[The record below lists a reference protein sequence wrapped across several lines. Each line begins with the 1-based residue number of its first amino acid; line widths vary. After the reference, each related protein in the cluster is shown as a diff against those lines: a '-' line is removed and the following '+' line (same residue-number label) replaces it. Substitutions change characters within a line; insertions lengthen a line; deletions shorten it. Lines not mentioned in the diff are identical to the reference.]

1 MTVVEGEPI
10 GDLWSYCS
18 RQARRRAVDMRLSV
32 GGRLALVSLGV
43 VVLVAGVLAAL
54 LSVQLSDSGQR
65 EAEKVTRSV
74 AETIA
79 HEPDVASLAA
89 AGDSE
94 RLQPM
99 VEQIL
104 AETDV
109 SFVTIMTPDGIRLT
123 HRNRAEIGLP
133 YIGSRD
139 EALAGRTFT
148 EVYEGTLGPSV
159 RTIAPIRDNGD
170 EEGAIVALVSVGV
183 TLGAVQQDIAARAPL
198 IVLASAAI
206 VGLGVLGALYV
217 RRSARRVTG
226 SYTPGELSRLVESY
240 ETVLHSLRE
249 GLVVTDRSGR
259 IVLYNDEAA
268 DLLGLPPATAGQVS
282 LDPRDADM
290 DAALAEAIATGRR
303 MVEETVVNG
312 DRVLLVNQEEARD
325 LTGRRAPARGQV
337 MTLRDRSELQAL
349 LGELEGVRT
358 LSDTLRSQTHE
369 HGNRLHAL
377 LALLELGRVD
387 DARRLIVASTG
398 ERQELADRLV
408 SHDEG
413 AIVVALLLGKLDE
426 AAERGVRLDLDV
438 AEPTPS
444 LPLAPEEAVTVVG
457 NLVDNAL
464 DAAAA
469 GAEPRWVR
477 ATLRENGD
485 DVVIEV
491 SDGGAGFDP
500 TLEDPFAFGSST
512 KTAHAPG
519 GRGVGLALVR
529 DIVAARGGT
538 LQVRA
543 DPTTVRVF
551 LPAVAEAV
559 TA

>member
-1 MTVVEGEPI
+1 MGEK
-10 GDLWSYCS
+10 G
-18 RQARRRAVDMRLSV
+18 RGMRLSV

-74 AETIA
+74 AETFA
-79 HEPDVASLAA
+79 HEAEIADLVAAR
-89 AGDSE
+89 DSD

-104 AETDV
+104 PDADL

-123 HRNRAEIGLP
+123 HRNRSEIGEQ
-133 YIGSRD
+133 YQGSRG
-139 EALAGRTFT
+139 EALAGETFT
-148 EVYEGTLGPSV
+148 EVYVGTLGPSV
-159 RTIAPIRDNGD
+159 RTIAPIRDGGD
-170 EEGAIVALVSVGV
+170 EDGPIVGLVSVGV
-183 TLGAVQQDIAARAPL
+183 TLGAVQQDLAARVPL
-198 IVLASAAI
+198 IVAASAAI
-206 VGLGVLGALYV
+206 VGFGVLGAMLV

-226 SYTPGELSRLVESY
+226 SYTPRELSRLVESY

-249 GLVVTDRSGR
+249 GLVVTDRDGR

-268 DLLGLPPATAGQVS
+268 DLLGLPPAITGQVS
-282 LDPRDADM
+282 LDPHDADM
-290 DAALAEAIATGRR
+290 DATLADAIASGRR

-312 DRVLLVNQEEARD
+312 ERVLLVNQEEARD
-325 LTGRRAPARGQV
+325 LTGRRAPERGHV

-377 LALLELGRVD
+377 LALLELGRID
-387 DARRLIVASTG
+387 EARRLIVAST
-398 ERQELADRLV
+398 EDRQELADRLV
-408 SHDEG
+408 SDDDD
-413 AIVVALLLGKLDE
+413 AVIVALLLGKLDE

-438 AEPTPS
+438 AEPAPRIA
-444 LPLAPEEAVTVVG
+444 LAPPEAVTVVG

-469 GAEPRWVR
+469 GGEPRWVR
-477 ATLRENGD
+477 VTLSEKEGD
-485 DVVIEV
+485 AVFEVVDSGE
-491 SDGGAGFDP
+491 GFDSS
-500 TLEDPFAFGSST
+500 LADPFAYGAST
-512 KTAHAPG
+512 KPAHAPG

-538 LQVRA
+538 LKLA
-543 DPTTVRVF
+543 AEPTTVRVF
-551 LPAVAEAV
+551 LPVVVSA
-559 TA
+559 

>member
-1 MTVVEGEPI
+1 
-10 GDLWSYCS
+10 
-18 RQARRRAVDMRLSV
+18 MRLSV

-43 VVLVAGVLAAL
+43 VVLVAGILAVL
-54 LSVQLSDSGQR
+54 LSFQLSDSGQR
-65 EAEKVTRSV
+65 QAEQVTRSV
-74 AETIA
+74 AETLA
-79 HEPDVASLAA
+79 HEPDVAALVQER
-89 AGDSE
+89 DSDA
-94 RLQPM
+94 LQPM

-104 AETDV
+104 PDADL

-123 HRNRAEIGLP
+123 HRNRSEIGQA
-133 YIGSRD
+133 YQGSRA
-139 EALAGRTFT
+139 EALAGESYT

-159 RTIAPIRDNGD
+159 RTIVPIRDGGD
-170 EEGAIVALVSVGV
+170 EEGPIVGLVAVGV
-183 TLGAVQQDIAARAPL
+183 TLGAVQQDLAARVPLIAA
-198 IVLASAAI
+198 ASAAI
-206 VGLGVLGALYV
+206 VGAGVLGALYV

-226 SYTPGELSRLVESY
+226 SYTPAELSRLVESY

-249 GLVVTDRSGR
+249 GLVVTDRQGR

-282 LDPRDADM
+282 LDPHDVDM
-290 DAALAEAIATGRR
+290 DATLADAITTGRR

-325 LTGRRAPARGQV
+325 LTGRRAPQRGHV

-408 SHDEG
+408 SDDED
-413 AIVVALLLGKLDE
+413 AVVVALLLGKLDE

-438 AEPTPS
+438 AEPTPA
-444 LPLAPEEAVTVVG
+444 LPLAPAEAVTVVG

-477 ATLRENGD
+477 AILTERGG

-491 SDGGAGFDP
+491 SDSGAGFDP
-500 TLEDPFAFGSST
+500 ALPDPFAFGAST
-512 KTAHAPG
+512 KPAHAAG

-551 LPAVAEAV
+551 LAREHAS
-559 TA
+559 

>member
-1 MTVVEGEPI
+1 
-10 GDLWSYCS
+10 
-18 RQARRRAVDMRLSV
+18 MRLSV

-43 VVLVAGVLAAL
+43 VVLVAGVLAVL
-54 LSVQLSDSGQR
+54 LSFQLTDSGQR
-65 EAEKVTRSV
+65 QAEQVTRSV
-74 AETIA
+74 AETLA
-79 HEPDVASLAA
+79 HEPDVAALVERR
-89 AGDSE
+89 DSDT
-94 RLQPM
+94 LQPM
-99 VEQIL
+99 VEAIL
-104 AETDV
+104 GDADL

-123 HRNRAEIGLP
+123 HRNRSEIGLE
-133 YIGSRD
+133 YQGSRA
-139 EALAGRTFT
+139 EALAGQSYT

-159 RTIAPIRDNGD
+159 RTIVPIRDGGD
-170 EEGAIVALVSVGV
+170 EDGPIVGLVAVGV
-183 TLGAVQQDIAARAPL
+183 TLGAVQKDLAARVPL
-198 IVLASAAI
+198 IVVASAAI
-206 VGLGVLGALYV
+206 VGVGVLGALYV

-226 SYTPGELSRLVESY
+226 SYTPAELSRLVESY

-249 GLVVTDRSGR
+249 GLVVTDREGR

-268 DLLGLPPATAGQVS
+268 DLLGLPPATMGQVS
-282 LDPRDADM
+282 LDPHDVDM
-290 DAALAEAIATGRR
+290 DATLAEAIATGRR

-312 DRVLLVNQEEARD
+312 DRVLLVNQEDARD
-325 LTGRRAPARGQV
+325 LNGRRAPERGHV

-377 LALLELGRVD
+377 LALLELGRID

-408 SHDEG
+408 SDEED
-413 AIVVALLLGKLDE
+413 AVVVALLLGKLDE

-438 AEPTPS
+438 SEPRPS
-444 LPLAPEEAVTVVG
+444 LPLAPAEAVTVVG

-477 ATLRENGD
+477 AALADNGSD
-485 DVVIEV
+485 GVIEV
-491 SDGGAGFDP
+491 SDSGGGFDP
-500 TLEDPFAFGSST
+500 SLADPFAFGAST
-512 KTAHAPG
+512 KAEQAPG

-538 LQVRA
+538 LQVTA

-551 LPAVAEAV
+551 LPSVEEAS
-559 TA
+559 

>member
-1 MTVVEGEPI
+1 MKERGR
-10 GDLWSYCS
+10 G
-18 RQARRRAVDMRLSV
+18 MRLSV

-54 LSVQLSDSGQR
+54 LSAQLSDSGQR
-65 EAEKVTRSV
+65 EAAQVTRSV
-74 AETIA
+74 AETLA
-79 HEPDVASLAA
+79 HEPEVAAFVAA
-89 AGDSE
+89 RDSDA
-94 RLQPM
+94 LQPM

-104 AETDV
+104 PDAAL

-123 HRNRAEIGLP
+123 HRNRSEIGLP
-133 YIGSRD
+133 YQGSRD
-139 EALAGRTFT
+139 EALAGESYT

-159 RTIAPIRDNGD
+159 RTIVPIRDGGD
-170 EEGAIVALVSVGV
+170 ENGPIVGLVAVGV
-183 TLGAVQQDIAARAPL
+183 TLGAVQQDLAARVPL
-198 IVLASAAI
+198 IVAASAAI
-206 VGLGVLGALYV
+206 VGFGVLGALYV

-226 SYTPGELSRLVESY
+226 SYTPSELSRLVESY

-249 GLVVTDRSGR
+249 GLVVTDRDGQ

-268 DLLGLPPATAGQVS
+268 DLLGLPPATSGQTS
-282 LDPRDADM
+282 LDPRDTDM
-290 DAALAEAIATGRR
+290 DATLAEAIASGRR

-312 DRVLLVNQEEARD
+312 ERVLLVNQEESRD
-325 LTGRRAPARGQV
+325 LAGRRAPERGRV

-377 LALLELGRVD
+377 LALLELGRID

-408 SHDEG
+408 SDEDD
-413 AIVVALLLGKLDE
+413 AVVVALLLGKLDE
-426 AAERGVRLDLDV
+426 AAERGVRLDLDIV
-438 AEPTPS
+438 EPAPA
-444 LPLAPEEAVTVVG
+444 LPLTAPEAVTVVG

-464 DAAAA
+464 DAASA
-469 GAEPRWVR
+469 GAETRWVR
-477 ATLRENGD
+477 VSLRESGGD
-485 DVVIEV
+485 AVLEV
-491 SDGGAGFDP
+491 ADSGAGFDP
-500 TLEDPFAFGSST
+500 ALGDPFVYGAST
-512 KTAHAPG
+512 KTAHNPG

-538 LQVRA
+538 LQLTA
-543 DPTTVRVF
+543 DPTAVRVF
-551 LPAVAEAV
+551 LPVVAEAV
-559 TA
+559 TS

>member
-1 MTVVEGEPI
+1 
-10 GDLWSYCS
+10 
-18 RQARRRAVDMRLSV
+18 MRLSV

-43 VVLVAGVLAAL
+43 VILVAGVLAAL

-74 AETIA
+74 AETLA
-79 HEPDVASLAA
+79 HEPDVALLVQSS
-89 AGDSE
+89 DSE
-94 RLQPM
+94 ALQPM
-99 VEQIL
+99 VEDIL
-104 AETDV
+104 ATADL
-109 SFVTIMTPDGIRLT
+109 SFVTIMTPDGVRLT
-123 HRNRAEIGLP
+123 HRNRSEIGEL
-133 YIGSRD
+133 YLGSRD

-148 EVYEGTLGPSV
+148 ETYAGTLGPSV
-159 RTIAPIRDNGD
+159 RTIAPIRAGGG
-170 EEGAIVALVSVGV
+170 EEGTIVGLVSVGV
-183 TLGAVQQDIAARAPL
+183 TLGAVQQDLAARAPL
-198 IVLASAAI
+198 IVVASAVI
-206 VGLGVLGALYV
+206 VGFGVLGAVWL

-226 SYTPGELSRLVESY
+226 SYTPAELARLVESY

-249 GLVVTDRSGR
+249 GLVVTDGAGR

-268 DLLGLPPATAGQVS
+268 DLLGLPPASTGQVS
-282 LDPRDADM
+282 LDPRECEM
-290 DAALAEAIATGRR
+290 DATLAEAIATGRR

-325 LTGRRAPARGQV
+325 LTGRRAPERGQV

-349 LGELEGVRT
+349 LGELAGVRT

-377 LALLELGRVD
+377 LALIELGRLD

-408 SHDEG
+408 SDDDD

-438 AEPTPS
+438 AEPTPA
-444 LPLAPEEAVTVVG
+444 LPLAPAEAVTVVG

-469 GAEPRWVR
+469 GPEPRWVR
-477 ATLRENGD
+477 AELRENGV
-485 DVVIEV
+485 DVIIEV
-491 SDGGAGFDP
+491 SDSGLGFDP
-500 TLEDPFAFGSST
+500 ALGDPFAFGAST
-512 KTAHAPG
+512 KTASGAG

-529 DIVAARGGT
+529 DIVTSHGGT
-538 LQVRA
+538 LQTAAEPTAVRI
-543 DPTTVRVF
+543 F
-551 LPAVAEAV
+551 LPAVAPSPLSEAV
-559 TA
+559 AP

>member
-1 MTVVEGEPI
+1 
-10 GDLWSYCS
+10 
-18 RQARRRAVDMRLSV
+18 MRLSV

-54 LSVQLSDSGQR
+54 LSLQLSDSGQR

-74 AETIA
+74 AETLA
-79 HEPDVASLAA
+79 HEPDVAVLAA
-89 AGDSE
+89 ARDSDT
-94 RLQPM
+94 LQPM

-104 AETDV
+104 AEADL
-109 SFVTIMTPDGIRLT
+109 SFVTIMTPDGTRIT
-123 HRNRAEIGLP
+123 HRNRSEIGEP
-133 YIGSRD
+133 YLGSRE
-139 EALAGRTFT
+139 EALAGNTFT

-159 RTIAPIRDNGD
+159 RTIAPIRVDGGENGD
-170 EEGAIVALVSVGV
+170 IIALVSVGV

-206 VGLGVLGALYV
+206 VGMGVLGALYV

-249 GLVVTDRSGR
+249 GLVVTDRAGR

-268 DLLGLPPATAGQVS
+268 DLLGLPPATSGQVS
-282 LDPRDADM
+282 LDPREVEM
-290 DAALAEAIATGRR
+290 DAGLADAIATGRR

-325 LTGRRAPARGQV
+325 LSGRRAPERGRV

-387 DARRLIVASTG
+387 EARRLIVASTG
-398 ERQELADRLV
+398 ERQDLADRLV
-408 SHDEG
+408 SDDDD
-413 AIVVALLLGKLDE
+413 AVVVALLLGKLDE
-426 AAERGVRLDLDV
+426 AAERGVRLDIDV
-438 AEPTPS
+438 AEPTPT
-444 LPLAPEEAVTVVG
+444 LPLVAAEAVTVVG

-464 DAAAA
+464 DAAAT
-469 GAEPRWVR
+469 GPEPRWVR
-477 ATLRENGD
+477 ATLRENGA
-485 DVVIEV
+485 DVIVEV
-491 SDGGAGFDP
+491 VDSGAGFDP
-500 TLEDPFAFGSST
+500 RLDDPFAFGAST
-512 KTAHAPG
+512 KTALAPG

-538 LQVRA
+538 LQVTA
-543 DPTTVRVF
+543 QPTTVRVF

-559 TA
+559 AP

>member
-1 MTVVEGEPI
+1 
-10 GDLWSYCS
+10 
-18 RQARRRAVDMRLSV
+18 MRLSV
-32 GGRLALVSLGV
+32 GGRLALVSLGI

-74 AETIA
+74 AETFA
-79 HEPDVASLAA
+79 HEAEIADLVTAR
-89 AGDSE
+89 DSD

-104 AETDV
+104 PDADL

-123 HRNRAEIGLP
+123 HRNRSEIGQQ
-133 YIGSRD
+133 YQGSRG
-139 EALAGRTFT
+139 EALAGETFT
-148 EVYEGTLGPSV
+148 EVYVGTLGPSV
-159 RTIAPIRDNGD
+159 RTIAPIREGGD
-170 EEGAIVALVSVGV
+170 EDGPIVGLVSVGV
-183 TLGAVQQDIAARAPL
+183 TLGAVQQDLAARVPL
-198 IVLASAAI
+198 IVAASAAI
-206 VGLGVLGALYV
+206 VGFGVLGAMFV

-226 SYTPGELSRLVESY
+226 SYTPRELSRLVESY

-249 GLVVTDRSGR
+249 GLVVTDRDGR

-268 DLLGLPPATAGQVS
+268 DLLGLPPAITGQVS
-282 LDPRDADM
+282 LAPRDVEM
-290 DAALAEAIATGRR
+290 DAALADAIADGRR

-325 LTGRRAPARGQV
+325 LTGRRAPERGHV

-387 DARRLIVASTG
+387 EARRLIVASTE

-408 SHDEG
+408 SDDDD
-413 AIVVALLLGKLDE
+413 AVIVALLLGKLDE

-438 AEPTPS
+438 VEPAPKV
-444 LPLAPEEAVTVVG
+444 PLAAPEAVTVVG

-464 DAAAA
+464 DAAAS
-469 GAEPRWVR
+469 GPEPRWVR
-477 ATLRENGD
+477 VSLTERDGD
-485 DVVIEV
+485 AVFEV
-491 SDGGAGFDP
+491 ADSGTGFDP
-500 TLEDPFAFGSST
+500 GLPDPFAYGAST
-512 KTAHAPG
+512 KPAHAPG

-529 DIVAARGGT
+529 DIVAAYGGT
-538 LQVRA
+538 LQLGA
-543 DPTTVRVF
+543 EPTTVRVF
-551 LPAVAEAV
+551 LPVVVSA
-559 TA
+559 

>member
-1 MTVVEGEPI
+1 MVVLFTASATKG
-10 GDLWSYCS
+10 
-18 RQARRRAVDMRLSV
+18 AVMRLSV
-32 GGRLALVSLGV
+32 GGRLALVALGV

-54 LSVQLSDSGQR
+54 LSMQLSDSGQR
-65 EAEKVTRSV
+65 EAEQVTRSV
-74 AETIA
+74 AETFA
-79 HEPDVASLAA
+79 HEPDVADLVER
-89 AGDSE
+89 GDSDA
-94 RLQPM
+94 LQPM
-99 VEQIL
+99 VEYIL
-104 AETDV
+104 DDASL

-123 HRNRAEIGLP
+123 HRNRSEIGQQ
-133 YIGSRD
+133 YQGSRA
-139 EALAGRTFT
+139 EALAGESFT

-159 RTIAPIRDNGD
+159 RTIVPIRDGGD
-170 EEGAIVALVSVGV
+170 ENGTIVGLVAVGV
-183 TLGAVQQDIAARAPL
+183 TLGAVQQDLAARVPV
-198 IVLASAAI
+198 IVAAAAAI
-206 VGLGVLGALYV
+206 VGFGVLGALYI

-249 GLVVTDRSGR
+249 GLVVTDRDGR

-268 DLLGLPPATAGQVS
+268 DLLALPPATSGQVS
-282 LDPRDADM
+282 LDPRDVDM
-290 DAALAEAIATGRR
+290 DAALADAIATGRR
-303 MVEETVVNG
+303 MVEETIVNG

-325 LTGRRAPARGQV
+325 LAGRRAPERGHV

-377 LALLELGRVD
+377 LALLELGRID

-408 SHDEG
+408 SDDEG
-413 AIVVALLLGKLDE
+413 AVVVALLLGKLDE
-426 AAERGVRLDLDV
+426 AAERDVRLDLDV

-444 LPLAPEEAVTVVG
+444 LPLAPAEAVTIVG

-464 DAAAA
+464 DAASS

-477 ATLRENGD
+477 VVVREGGG
-485 DVVIEV
+485 DVVLEV
-491 SDGGAGFDP
+491 SDSGAGFDP
-500 TLEDPFAFGSST
+500 ALDDPFAFGAST
-512 KTAHAPG
+512 KPAHAVG

-529 DIVAARGGT
+529 DIVAAHGGT
-538 LQVRA
+538 LQLGT

-551 LPAVAEAV
+551 LAGAAS
-559 TA
+559 

>member
-1 MTVVEGEPI
+1 
-10 GDLWSYCS
+10 
-18 RQARRRAVDMRLSV
+18 MRLSV

-43 VVLVAGVLAAL
+43 VILVAGVLAAL

-79 HEPDVASLAA
+79 HEPDVAQLAA
-89 AGDSE
+89 VGDSGT
-94 RLQPM
+94 LQPM

-104 AETDV
+104 AEADV

-123 HRNRAEIGLP
+123 HRNRSEIGDP
-133 YIGSRD
+133 YLGSRD

-159 RTIAPIRDNGD
+159 RTIAPIRQDGS
-170 EEGAIVALVSVGV
+170 EEGPIVALVSVGV

-206 VGLGVLGALYV
+206 VGMGVLGALYV

-226 SYTPGELSRLVESY
+226 SYTPTELSRLVESY

-268 DLLGLPPATAGQVS
+268 DLLGLPPATSGQVS
-282 LDPRDADM
+282 LDPRAVDM
-290 DAALAEAIATGRR
+290 DAGLAEAIATGRR
-303 MVEETVVNG
+303 MVEETVVTG

-325 LTGRRAPARGQV
+325 LNGRRAPQRGRV

-377 LALLELGRVD
+377 LALLELGRTD
-387 DARRLIVASTG
+387 EARRLIVASTG

-408 SHDEG
+408 SDDD
-413 AIVVALLLGKLDE
+413 ATVVALLLGKLDD
-426 AAERGVRLDLDV
+426 AAERGVRLDIDV
-438 AEPTPS
+438 AEPTPA
-444 LPLAPEEAVTVVG
+444 LPLAAAEAVTVVG

-477 ATLRENGD
+477 ATLRDGGD
-485 DVVIEV
+485 DVVIEIAD
-491 SDGGAGFDP
+491 SGPGFDP
-500 TLEDPFAFGSST
+500 TLVDPFAFGAST

-519 GRGVGLALVR
+519 GRGVGLTLVR
-529 DIVAARGGT
+529 DIVATRGGT
-538 LQVRA
+538 LQVTDA
-543 DPTTVRVF
+543 PTTVRVF
-551 LPAVAEAV
+551 LPAVAPAV
-559 TA
+559 GP

>member
-1 MTVVEGEPI
+1 
-10 GDLWSYCS
+10 
-18 RQARRRAVDMRLSV
+18 MRLSV

-43 VVLVAGVLAAL
+43 VILVAGVLAAL

-79 HEPDVASLAA
+79 HEPDVAQLSA
-89 AGDSE
+89 AGDSDT
-94 RLQPM
+94 LQPM

-104 AETDV
+104 AEADV

-123 HRNRAEIGLP
+123 HRNRSEIGEP
-133 YIGSRD
+133 YLGSRD
-139 EALAGRTFT
+139 EALRGRTFT
-148 EVYEGTLGPSV
+148 EVYAGTLGPSV
-159 RTIAPIRDNGD
+159 RTIAPVRAD
-170 EEGAIVALVSVGV
+170 GAEDGPIVALVSVGV

-198 IVLASAAI
+198 IVLASTAI
-206 VGLGVLGALYV
+206 VGIGVLGALYV

-226 SYTPGELSRLVESY
+226 SYTPAELSRLVESY

-249 GLVVTDRSGR
+249 GLVVTDRTGR

-268 DLLGLPPATAGQVS
+268 DLLGLPPATSGQVS
-282 LDPRDADM
+282 LDPREVDM
-290 DAALAEAIATGRR
+290 DAGLAEAIATGRR
-303 MVEETVVNG
+303 MVEETVVTG
-312 DRVLLVNQEEARD
+312 ERVLLVNQEETRD
-325 LTGRRAPARGQV
+325 LNGRRAPQRGRV

-377 LALLELGRVD
+377 LALLELGRSD

-398 ERQELADRLV
+398 ERQELADRMV
-408 SHDEG
+408 SDDED

-426 AAERGVRLDLDV
+426 AAERGVRLDIDV
-438 AEPTPS
+438 GEPTPA
-444 LPLAPEEAVTVVG
+444 LPLAAAEAVTVVG

-469 GAEPRWVR
+469 GAAPRWVR
-477 ATLRENGD
+477 ATLHEGGD

-491 SDGGAGFDP
+491 ADSGAGFDP
-500 TLEDPFAFGSST
+500 TLTDPFAFGAST
-512 KTAHAPG
+512 KTAQAPG

-538 LQVRA
+538 LQVS
-543 DPTTVRVF
+543 DSPTTVRVF
-551 LPAVAEAV
+551 LPAVAQAV
-559 TA
+559 TS

>member
-1 MTVVEGEPI
+1 
-10 GDLWSYCS
+10 
-18 RQARRRAVDMRLSV
+18 MRLSV

-43 VVLVAGVLAAL
+43 VVLIAGVLAVL
-54 LSVQLSDSGQR
+54 LSFQLSDSGQR
-65 EAEKVTRSV
+65 QAEQVTRSV
-74 AETIA
+74 AETLA
-79 HEPDVASLAA
+79 HEPDVAALVEKR
-89 AGDSE
+89 DSDT
-94 RLQPM
+94 LQPM
-99 VEQIL
+99 VEAIL
-104 AETDV
+104 GDADL

-123 HRNRAEIGLP
+123 HRNRSQIGQE
-133 YIGSRD
+133 YQGSRE
-139 EALAGRTFT
+139 EALAGQTYT

-159 RTIAPIRDNGD
+159 RTIAPIREGGD
-170 EEGAIVALVSVGV
+170 EDGPIVGLVSVGV
-183 TLGAVQQDIAARAPL
+183 TLGAVQQDLAARVPL
-198 IVLASAAI
+198 IAVASAAI
-206 VGLGVLGALYV
+206 VGVGVLGALYV

-226 SYTPGELSRLVESY
+226 SYTPAELSRLVESY

-249 GLVVTDRSGR
+249 GLVVTDREGR

-268 DLLGLPPATAGQVS
+268 DLLGLPPATMGQVS
-282 LDPRDADM
+282 LDPHDVDM
-290 DAALAEAIATGRR
+290 DATLAEAISTGRR

-312 DRVLLVNQEEARD
+312 DRVLLVNQEDARD
-325 LTGRRAPARGQV
+325 LNGRRAPERGHV

-377 LALLELGRVD
+377 LALLELGRLD

-408 SHDEG
+408 SDDED
-413 AIVVALLLGKLDE
+413 AVVVALLLGKLDE

-438 AEPTPS
+438 SEPRPR
-444 LPLAPEEAVTVVG
+444 LPLAPAEAVTVVG

-464 DAAAA
+464 DAAAS

-477 ATLRENGD
+477 AALTEKGGD
-485 DVVIEV
+485 VAIEV
-491 SDGGAGFDP
+491 SDSGGGFDP
-500 TLEDPFAFGSST
+500 SLPDPFAFGAST
-512 KTAHAPG
+512 KPEQAPG

-538 LQVRA
+538 LQITG

-551 LPAVAEAV
+551 LPSVEEAS
-559 TA
+559 

>member
-1 MTVVEGEPI
+1 
-10 GDLWSYCS
+10 
-18 RQARRRAVDMRLSV
+18 MRLSV

-54 LSVQLSDSGQR
+54 LSAQLSDSGQR
-65 EAEKVTRSV
+65 EAAQVTRSV
-74 AETIA
+74 AETLA
-79 HEPDVASLAA
+79 HEPEVAAFVAA
-89 AGDSE
+89 RDSDA
-94 RLQPM
+94 LQPM

-104 AETDV
+104 PDAAL

-123 HRNRAEIGLP
+123 HRNRSEIGLP
-133 YIGSRD
+133 YQGSRD
-139 EALAGRTFT
+139 EALAGESYT

-159 RTIAPIRDNGD
+159 RTIVPIRDGGD
-170 EEGAIVALVSVGV
+170 ENGPIVGLVAVGV
-183 TLGAVQQDIAARAPL
+183 TLGAVQQDLAARVPL
-198 IVLASAAI
+198 IVAASAAI
-206 VGLGVLGALYV
+206 VGFGVLGALYV

-226 SYTPGELSRLVESY
+226 SYTPSELSRLVESY

-249 GLVVTDRSGR
+249 GLVVTDRDGQ

-268 DLLGLPPATAGQVS
+268 DLLGLPPATSGQTS
-282 LDPRDADM
+282 LDPRDTDM
-290 DAALAEAIATGRR
+290 DATLAEAIASGRR

-312 DRVLLVNQEEARD
+312 ERVLLVNQEESRD
-325 LTGRRAPARGQV
+325 LAGRRAPERGRV

-377 LALLELGRVD
+377 LALLELGRID

-408 SHDEG
+408 SDEDD
-413 AIVVALLLGKLDE
+413 AVVVALLLGKLDE
-426 AAERGVRLDLDV
+426 AAERGVRLDLDIV
-438 AEPTPS
+438 EPAPA
-444 LPLAPEEAVTVVG
+444 LPLTAPEAVTVVG

-464 DAAAA
+464 DAASA
-469 GAEPRWVR
+469 GAETRWVR
-477 ATLRENGD
+477 VSLRESGGD
-485 DVVIEV
+485 AVLEV
-491 SDGGAGFDP
+491 ADSGAGFDP
-500 TLEDPFAFGSST
+500 ALGDPFVYGAST
-512 KTAHAPG
+512 KTAHNPG

-538 LQVRA
+538 LQLTA
-543 DPTTVRVF
+543 DPTAVRVF
-551 LPAVAEAV
+551 LPVVAEAV
-559 TA
+559 TS

>member
-1 MTVVEGEPI
+1 
-10 GDLWSYCS
+10 
-18 RQARRRAVDMRLSV
+18 MRLSV

-43 VVLVAGVLAAL
+43 VVLVAGVLAVL
-54 LSVQLSDSGQR
+54 LSFQLTDSGQR
-65 EAEKVTRSV
+65 QAEQVTRSV
-74 AETIA
+74 AETLA
-79 HEPDVASLAA
+79 HEPDVAALVERR
-89 AGDSE
+89 DSDT
-94 RLQPM
+94 LQPM
-99 VEQIL
+99 VEAIL
-104 AETDV
+104 GDADL

-123 HRNRAEIGLP
+123 HRNRSEIGQE
-133 YIGSRD
+133 YQGSRE
-139 EALAGRTFT
+139 EALAGQTYT

-159 RTIAPIRDNGD
+159 RTIAPIREGGD
-170 EEGAIVALVSVGV
+170 EDGPIVGLVSVGV
-183 TLGAVQQDIAARAPL
+183 TLGAVQQDLAARVPL
-198 IVLASAAI
+198 IAVASAAI
-206 VGLGVLGALYV
+206 VGVGVLGALYV

-226 SYTPGELSRLVESY
+226 SYTPAELSRLVESY

-249 GLVVTDRSGR
+249 GLVVTDREGR

-268 DLLGLPPATAGQVS
+268 DLLGLPPATMGQVS
-282 LDPRDADM
+282 LDPHDVDM
-290 DAALAEAIATGRR
+290 DATLAEAISTGRR

-312 DRVLLVNQEEARD
+312 DRVLLVNQEDARD
-325 LTGRRAPARGQV
+325 LNGRRAPERGHV

-377 LALLELGRVD
+377 LALLELGRID

-408 SHDEG
+408 SDDED
-413 AIVVALLLGKLDE
+413 AVVVALLLGKLDD

-438 AEPTPS
+438 SEPRPT
-444 LPLAPEEAVTVVG
+444 LPLAPAEAVTVVG

-469 GAEPRWVR
+469 GTEPRWVR
-477 ATLRENGD
+477 AALTDNGS
-485 DVVIEV
+485 DVVLEV
-491 SDGGAGFDP
+491 TDSGGGFDP
-500 TLEDPFAFGSST
+500 SLADPFAFGAST
-512 KTAHAPG
+512 KAAHAPG

-538 LQVRA
+538 LQVTA

-551 LPAVAEAV
+551 LPSVEEAS
-559 TA
+559 

>member
-1 MTVVEGEPI
+1 MDAKGR
-10 GDLWSYCS
+10 G
-18 RQARRRAVDMRLSV
+18 MRLSV

-65 EAEKVTRSV
+65 EAEQVTRSV
-74 AETIA
+74 AETFA
-79 HEPDVASLAA
+79 HEAEIAALVVAR
-89 AGDSE
+89 DSD

-104 AETDV
+104 PDADL

-123 HRNRAEIGLP
+123 HRNRSEIGLE
-133 YIGSRD
+133 YQGSRA
-139 EALAGRTFT
+139 EALAGESFT
-148 EVYEGTLGPSV
+148 EVYVGTLGPSV
-159 RTIAPIRDNGD
+159 RTIVPIREGGD
-170 EEGAIVALVSVGV
+170 EQGPIVGLVAVGV
-183 TLGAVQQDIAARAPL
+183 TLGAVQQDLAARVPL
-198 IVLASAAI
+198 IVAASAAI
-206 VGLGVLGALYV
+206 VGFGVLGALFV

-226 SYTPGELSRLVESY
+226 SYTPRELSRLVESY

-249 GLVVTDRSGR
+249 GLVVSDRDGR

-268 DLLGLPPATAGQVS
+268 DLLGLPPAITGQVS
-282 LDPRDADM
+282 LDPHDVDM
-290 DAALAEAIATGRR
+290 DADLADAIAGGRR

-312 DRVLLVNQEEARD
+312 ERVLLVNQEEARD
-325 LTGRRAPARGQV
+325 LAGRRAPERGRV

-377 LALLELGRVD
+377 LALLELGRID
-387 DARRLIVASTG
+387 EARRLIVAST
-398 ERQELADRLV
+398 EDRQELADRLV
-408 SHDEG
+408 SDDDD
-413 AIVVALLLGKLDE
+413 AVVVALLLGKLDE

-438 AEPTPS
+438 AEPAPRV
-444 LPLAPEEAVTVVG
+444 PLAAPEAVTVVG

-464 DAAAA
+464 DAASA

-477 ATLRENGD
+477 VSLTAREGD
-485 DVVIEV
+485 AVLEV
-491 SDGGAGFDP
+491 ADSGAGFDP
-500 TLEDPFAFGSST
+500 SLRDPFAYGAST
-512 KTAHAPG
+512 KPAHAPG

-538 LQVRA
+538 LQVA
-543 DPTTVRVF
+543 AEPTTVRVF
-551 LPAVAEAV
+551 LPVMTEQVPA
-559 TA
+559 

>member
-1 MTVVEGEPI
+1 
-10 GDLWSYCS
+10 
-18 RQARRRAVDMRLSV
+18 MRLSV

-43 VVLVAGVLAAL
+43 VVLIAGVLAAL

-65 EAEKVTRSV
+65 EAEKVTLSV
-74 AETIA
+74 AETLA
-79 HEPDVASLAA
+79 HEPDVATLTAA
-89 AGDSE
+89 RDSDV
-94 RLQPM
+94 LQPM
-99 VEQIL
+99 IENIL
-104 AETDV
+104 DEASL
-109 SFVTIMTPDGIRLT
+109 SFVTVMTPDGIRLT
-123 HRNRAEIGLP
+123 HRNRSALGEP
-133 YIGSRD
+133 YLGSRE
-139 EALAGRTFT
+139 EALAGRTYT

-159 RTIAPIRDNGD
+159 RTIAPIRAGGGEDG
-170 EEGAIVALVSVGV
+170 EIVGLVSVGV
-183 TLGAVQQDIAARAPL
+183 TLGAVQQDLAARVPL
-198 IVLASAAI
+198 IVAASAAI
-206 VGLGVLGALYV
+206 VGFGVLGALYV

-226 SYTPGELSRLVESY
+226 SYTPEQLSRLVESY

-249 GLVVTDRSGR
+249 GLVVTDRDGR

-268 DLLGLPPATAGQVS
+268 DLLGLPPATTGQVS
-282 LDPRDADM
+282 LDPSEIDM
-290 DAALAEAIATGRR
+290 DAALADAISTGRR

-312 DRVLLVNQEEARD
+312 DRALLINQEEARD
-325 LTGRRAPARGQV
+325 LTGRRAPERGRV

-358 LSDTLRSQTHE
+358 LSETLRSQTHE

-398 ERQELADRLV
+398 GRQHLADRLV

-413 AIVVALLLGKLDE
+413 EIVVALLLGKLDE
-426 AAERGVRLDLDV
+426 AAERGVRLDLDI
-438 AEPTPS
+438 AEPTPA
-444 LPLAPEEAVTVVG
+444 LPLAPEEAVTIVG

-477 ATLRENGD
+477 ATLRANAD

-491 SDGGAGFDP
+491 ADSGAGFDP
-500 TLEDPFAFGSST
+500 ALVDPFAFGSST
-512 KTAHAPG
+512 KRAQGPG

-529 DIVAARGGT
+529 DIVAARGGS
-538 LQVRA
+538 LQLGA
-543 DPTTVRVF
+543 DPTAVRVF
-551 LPAVAEAV
+551 LPVDAEAL
-559 TA
+559 TS

>member
-1 MTVVEGEPI
+1 MGEK
-10 GDLWSYCS
+10 G
-18 RQARRRAVDMRLSV
+18 RGMRLSV

-74 AETIA
+74 AETFVHEAEIA
-79 HEPDVASLAA
+79 DLVAAR
-89 AGDSE
+89 DSD

-104 AETDV
+104 PDADL
-109 SFVTIMTPDGIRLT
+109 SFITIMTPDGIRLT
-123 HRNRAEIGLP
+123 HRNRSEIGEQ
-133 YIGSRD
+133 YQGSRG
-139 EALAGRTFT
+139 EALAGETFT
-148 EVYEGTLGPSV
+148 EVYVGTLGPSV
-159 RTIAPIRDNGD
+159 RTIAPIRDGGD
-170 EEGAIVALVSVGV
+170 EDGPIVGLVSVGV
-183 TLGAVQQDIAARAPL
+183 TLGAVQQDLAARVPL
-198 IVLASAAI
+198 IVAASAAI
-206 VGLGVLGALYV
+206 VGFGVLGAMFV

-226 SYTPGELSRLVESY
+226 SYTPRELSRLVESY

-249 GLVVTDRSGR
+249 GLVVTGRDGR

-268 DLLGLPPATAGQVS
+268 DLLGLPPAITGQVS
-282 LDPRDADM
+282 LDPHDADM
-290 DAALAEAIATGRR
+290 DATLADAIASGRR

-312 DRVLLVNQEEARD
+312 ERVLLVNQEEARD
-325 LTGRRAPARGQV
+325 LTGRRAPERGHV

-377 LALLELGRVD
+377 LALLELGRID
-387 DARRLIVASTG
+387 EARRLIVAST
-398 ERQELADRLV
+398 EDRQELADRLV
-408 SHDEG
+408 SDDDD
-413 AIVVALLLGKLDE
+413 AVIVALLLGKLDE

-438 AEPTPS
+438 AEPAPRIA
-444 LPLAPEEAVTVVG
+444 LAPPEAVTVVG

-469 GAEPRWVR
+469 GGEPRWVR
-477 ATLRENGD
+477 VTLSEKEGD
-485 DVVIEV
+485 AVFEV
-491 SDGGAGFDP
+491 ADSGEGFDSS
-500 TLEDPFAFGSST
+500 LADPFAYGAST
-512 KTAHAPG
+512 KPAHAPG

-538 LQVRA
+538 LQLA
-543 DPTTVRVF
+543 AEPTTVRVF
-551 LPAVAEAV
+551 LPVVVSA
-559 TA
+559 

>member
-1 MTVVEGEPI
+1 MDAKGR
-10 GDLWSYCS
+10 G
-18 RQARRRAVDMRLSV
+18 MRLSV
-32 GGRLALVSLGV
+32 GGRLALVSLGI

-65 EAEKVTRSV
+65 EAEQVTRSV
-74 AETIA
+74 AETFA
-79 HEPDVASLAA
+79 HESEIATLAA
-89 AGDSE
+89 ARDSD

-104 AETDV
+104 PDADL

-123 HRNRAEIGLP
+123 HRNRSEIGLP
-133 YIGSRD
+133 YQGSRA
-139 EALAGRTFT
+139 EALAGESFT
-148 EVYEGTLGPSV
+148 EVYVGTLGPSV
-159 RTIAPIRDNGD
+159 RTIVPIREGGD
-170 EEGAIVALVSVGV
+170 EDGPIVGLVAVGV
-183 TLGAVQQDIAARAPL
+183 TLGAVQQDLAARVPL
-198 IVLASAAI
+198 IVAASAAI
-206 VGLGVLGALYV
+206 VGFGVLGALFV

-226 SYTPGELSRLVESY
+226 SYTPRELSRLVDSY

-249 GLVVTDRSGR
+249 GLVVTDRDGR

-268 DLLGLPPATAGQVS
+268 DLLGLPPAITGQVS
-282 LDPRDADM
+282 LDPHDVDM
-290 DAALAEAIATGRR
+290 DTDLADAIAGGRR

-325 LTGRRAPARGQV
+325 LSGRRAPERGRV

-377 LALLELGRVD
+377 LALLELGRID
-387 DARRLIVASTG
+387 EARRLIVAST
-398 ERQELADRLV
+398 EDRQELADRLV
-408 SHDEG
+408 SDDDD
-413 AIVVALLLGKLDE
+413 AVVVALLLGKLDE

-438 AEPTPS
+438 VEPAPRV
-444 LPLAPEEAVTVVG
+444 PLAAPEAVTVVG

-464 DAAAA
+464 DAASA

-477 ATLRENGD
+477 VSLTAREGD
-485 DVVIEV
+485 AVLEV
-491 SDGGAGFDP
+491 ADSGAGFDP
-500 TLEDPFAFGSST
+500 SLHDPFAYGAST
-512 KTAHAPG
+512 KPAHAPG

-538 LQVRA
+538 LQLA
-543 DPTTVRVF
+543 AEPTTVRVF
-551 LPAVAEAV
+551 LPVV
-559 TA
+559 TEQVPA

>member
-1 MTVVEGEPI
+1 
-10 GDLWSYCS
+10 
-18 RQARRRAVDMRLSV
+18 MRLSV

-54 LSVQLSDSGQR
+54 LSLQLSDSGQR

-74 AETIA
+74 AETLA
-79 HEPDVASLAA
+79 HEPDVAVLAA
-89 AGDSE
+89 ARDSDS
-94 RLQPM
+94 LQPM
-99 VEQIL
+99 VERIL
-104 AETDV
+104 PEADL
-109 SFVTIMTPDGIRLT
+109 SFVTIMTPDGIRIT
-123 HRNRAEIGLP
+123 HRNRSEIGEP
-133 YIGSRD
+133 YLGSRE
-139 EALAGRTFT
+139 EALAGNTFT

-159 RTIAPIRDNGD
+159 RTIAPIRTDGGETGD
-170 EEGAIVALVSVGV
+170 IVALVSVGV

-206 VGLGVLGALYV
+206 VGMGVLGALYV

-249 GLVVTDRSGR
+249 GLVVTDRAGR

-268 DLLGLPPATAGQVS
+268 DLLGLPPATSGQVS
-282 LDPRDADM
+282 LDPRDIDM
-290 DAALAEAIATGRR
+290 DTGLAEAIATGRR

-325 LTGRRAPARGQV
+325 LSGRRAPERGRV
-337 MTLRDRSELQAL
+337 MTLRDRSELQSL

-387 DARRLIVASTG
+387 EARRLIVASTG
-398 ERQELADRLV
+398 ERQGLADRLV
-408 SHDEG
+408 SDDDD
-413 AIVVALLLGKLDE
+413 AVVVALLLGKLDE
-426 AAERGVRLDLDV
+426 AAERGVRLDIDV
-438 AEPTPS
+438 AEPTPT
-444 LPLAPEEAVTVVG
+444 LPLAAAEAVTVVG

-469 GAEPRWVR
+469 GPEPRWVR
-477 ATLRENGD
+477 ATLRENGA
-485 DVVIEV
+485 DVIVEV
-491 SDGGAGFDP
+491 VDSGAGFDP
-500 TLEDPFAFGSST
+500 TLPDPFAFGAST
-512 KTAHAPG
+512 KTALAPG

-529 DIVAARGGT
+529 DIVATRGGT
-538 LQVRA
+538 LQVTA
-543 DPTTVRVF
+543 QPTTVRVF

-559 TA
+559 AP

>member
-1 MTVVEGEPI
+1 
-10 GDLWSYCS
+10 
-18 RQARRRAVDMRLSV
+18 MRLSV

-65 EAEKVTRSV
+65 EAAQVTRSV
-74 AETIA
+74 AETLA
-79 HEPDVASLAA
+79 HEPEVAAFVAA
-89 AGDSE
+89 RDSDA
-94 RLQPM
+94 LQPM

-104 AETDV
+104 PDAAL

-123 HRNRAEIGLP
+123 HRNRSEIGLP
-133 YIGSRD
+133 YQGSRD
-139 EALAGRTFT
+139 EALAGESYT

-159 RTIAPIRDNGD
+159 RTIVPIRDGGD
-170 EEGAIVALVSVGV
+170 ENGPIVGLVAVGV
-183 TLGAVQQDIAARAPL
+183 TLGAVQQDLAARVPL
-198 IVLASAAI
+198 IVAASAAI
-206 VGLGVLGALYV
+206 VGFGVLGALYV

-226 SYTPGELSRLVESY
+226 SYTPSELSRLVESY

-249 GLVVTDRSGR
+249 GLVVTDRDGQ

-268 DLLGLPPATAGQVS
+268 DLLGLPPATSGQTS
-282 LDPRDADM
+282 LDPRDTDM
-290 DAALAEAIATGRR
+290 DATLAEAIATGRR

-312 DRVLLVNQEEARD
+312 ERVLLVNQEESRD
-325 LTGRRAPARGQV
+325 LAGRRAPERGRV

-377 LALLELGRVD
+377 LALLELGRID

-408 SHDEG
+408 SDEDD
-413 AIVVALLLGKLDE
+413 AVVVALLLGKLDE
-426 AAERGVRLDLDV
+426 ASERGVRLDLDIV
-438 AEPTPS
+438 EPAPAV
-444 LPLAPEEAVTVVG
+444 PLTAPEAVTVVG

-464 DAAAA
+464 DAASA

-477 ATLRENGD
+477 VSLRESGGD
-485 DVVIEV
+485 AVLEV
-491 SDGGAGFDP
+491 ADSGAGFDP
-500 TLEDPFAFGSST
+500 ALGDPFVYGAST
-512 KTAHAPG
+512 KTAHVPG

-538 LQVRA
+538 LQLTA
-543 DPTTVRVF
+543 APTAVRVF
-551 LPAVAEAV
+551 LPVVAEAV
-559 TA
+559 TP

>member
-1 MTVVEGEPI
+1 
-10 GDLWSYCS
+10 
-18 RQARRRAVDMRLSV
+18 MRLSV

-65 EAEKVTRSV
+65 EAAQVTRSV
-74 AETIA
+74 AETLA
-79 HEPDVASLAA
+79 HEPEVAAFVIA
-89 AGDSE
+89 RDSDA
-94 RLQPM
+94 LQPM

-104 AETDV
+104 PDASL

-123 HRNRAEIGLP
+123 HRNRSEIGLE
-133 YIGSRD
+133 YQGSRA
-139 EALAGRTFT
+139 EALAGESFT

-159 RTIAPIRDNGD
+159 RTIVPIRDGGD
-170 EEGAIVALVSVGV
+170 EEGPIVGLVAVGV
-183 TLGAVQQDIAARAPL
+183 TLGAVQQDLAARVPL
-198 IVLASAAI
+198 IVAASAAI
-206 VGLGVLGALYV
+206 VGFGVLGALYV

-226 SYTPGELSRLVESY
+226 SYTPAELSRLVESY

-249 GLVVTDRSGR
+249 GLVVTDRDGR

-268 DLLGLPPATAGQVS
+268 DLLGLPPATSGQVS
-282 LDPRDADM
+282 LDPRETGMDADLA
-290 DAALAEAIATGRR
+290 DAVASGRR

-312 DRVLLVNQEEARD
+312 DRVLLVNQEDSRD
-325 LTGRRAPARGQV
+325 LTGRRAPERGRV

-377 LALLELGRVD
+377 LALIELGRID

-408 SHDEG
+408 SDEED

-426 AAERGVRLDLDV
+426 AAERGVHLDLDIV
-438 AEPTPS
+438 EPAPPM
-444 LPLAPEEAVTVVG
+444 PLAAPETVTVVG

-464 DAAAA
+464 DAAAS
-469 GAEPRWVR
+469 GVEPRWVR
-477 ATLRENGD
+477 VTLSERDGD
-485 DVVIEV
+485 AVLEV
-491 SDGGAGFDP
+491 ADSGAGFDP
-500 TLEDPFAFGSST
+500 DLADPFAYGAST
-512 KTAHAPG
+512 KSAQVAG

-538 LQVRA
+538 LQVA
-543 DPTTVRVF
+543 AGPTTVRVY
-551 LPAVAEAV
+551 LPVTTEAP
-559 TA
+559 A

>member
-1 MTVVEGEPI
+1 
-10 GDLWSYCS
+10 
-18 RQARRRAVDMRLSV
+18 MRLSV

-74 AETIA
+74 AETLA
-79 HEPDVASLAA
+79 HEPDVAALAA
-89 AGDSE
+89 AGDSD

-104 AETDV
+104 GETDV

-123 HRNRAEIGLP
+123 HPNRAEIGLP
-133 YIGSRD
+133 YIGSRE

-159 RTIAPIRDNGD
+159 RTIAPIRQGGD
-170 EEGAIVALVSVGV
+170 ETGAVVLVSVGV

-226 SYTPGELSRLVESY
+226 SYTPEELSRLVESY

-268 DLLGLPPATAGQVS
+268 DLLGLPPASSGQVS
-282 LDPRDADM
+282 LDPREADM

-325 LTGRRAPARGQV
+325 LTGRRAPARGHV

-358 LSDTLRSQTHE
+358 LSETLRSQTHE

-413 AIVVALLLGKLDE
+413 TIVVALLLGKLDE

-438 AEPTPS
+438 AEPTPA
-444 LPLAPEEAVTVVG
+444 LPLAPAEAVTVVG

-500 TLEDPFAFGSST
+500 HLADPFAFGSST
-512 KTAHAPG
+512 KAPRGPG

-538 LQVRA
+538 LQVSA
-543 DPTTVRVF
+543 DPTTVRIF

-559 TA
+559 TG

>member
-1 MTVVEGEPI
+1 
-10 GDLWSYCS
+10 
-18 RQARRRAVDMRLSV
+18 MRLSV

-43 VVLVAGVLAAL
+43 VILVAGVLAAL

-74 AETIA
+74 AETLA
-79 HEPDVASLAA
+79 HEPDVAALVVQRDSAA
-89 AGDSE
+89 
-94 RLQPM
+94 LQPM

-104 AETDV
+104 PDADL

-123 HRNRAEIGLP
+123 HRNRSEIGQQ
-133 YIGSRD
+133 YIGSRA
-139 EALAGRTFT
+139 EALAGQTFT

-159 RTIAPIRDNGD
+159 RTIVPIRDGGDENGD
-170 EEGAIVALVSVGV
+170 IVGLVAVGV
-183 TLGAVQQDIAARAPL
+183 TLGAVQQDLAARAPL

-206 VGLGVLGALYV
+206 VGMGVLGALYV

-226 SYTPGELSRLVESY
+226 SYTPAELSRLVESY

-268 DLLGLPPATAGQVS
+268 DLLGLPPASSGQVS
-282 LDPRDADM
+282 LDPREVDM
-290 DAALAEAIATGRR
+290 DAGLAVAIASGRR

-312 DRVLLVNQEEARD
+312 ERVLLVNQEEARD
-325 LTGRRAPARGQV
+325 LAGRRAPERGRV

-377 LALLELGRVD
+377 LALLELGRID
-387 DARRLIVASTG
+387 EARRLIVASTG

-408 SHDEG
+408 SDDDD
-413 AIVVALLLGKLDE
+413 AVVVALLLGKLDE
-426 AAERGVRLDLDV
+426 ASERGVRLDLDV
-438 AEPTPS
+438 AEPTPA
-444 LPLAPEEAVTVVG
+444 LPLAAAEAVTVVG

-477 ATLRENGD
+477 ATLREGGG
-485 DVVIEV
+485 DVVLDV
-491 SDGGAGFDP
+491 SDSGAGFDP
-500 TLEDPFAFGSST
+500 SLPDPFAFGAST
-512 KTAHAPG
+512 KPAHAPG

-529 DIVAARGGT
+529 DIVAAHGGT
-538 LQVRA
+538 LQVVA

-559 TA
+559 VS